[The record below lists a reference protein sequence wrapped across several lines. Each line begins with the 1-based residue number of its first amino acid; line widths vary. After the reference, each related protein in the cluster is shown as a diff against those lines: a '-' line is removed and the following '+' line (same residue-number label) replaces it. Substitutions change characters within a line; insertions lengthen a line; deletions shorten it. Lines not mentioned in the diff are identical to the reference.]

1 MTTKRRVGYSWC
13 MNMVVP
19 EIAQQVSASRQ
30 KVMDELSS
38 RLIKALL
45 TQTQLP
51 LGAVASHAGL
61 ANPRALDRETQ
72 RLFKSTAGQVRA
84 KHADT
89 DALAKDPFVREAI
102 GFELPVQGPY
112 DLDWVFD
119 YLAARALQGIETVK
133 DRHYQRRVSP
143 SGAPSVFVNVYARNR
158 TLHTRIPLNCGPAR
172 SWLARVVRLFDLGV
186 DSRVIDRALKKAAVL
201 GASVAGAPGLRVPG
215 AWDGFESAVRAVLG
229 QQVSVARGTELANRM
244 IEAYGGGDFP
254 APTQLVHQE
263 IAELGMPGN
272 RGRAISTLSQWVAQ
286 QAWALLEGED
296 TEAFVEQIASIK
308 GIGPWTQNY
317 MRLRIVKNVDA
328 FPHNDWVVLKQL
340 QTTPAQALT
349 LSASWR
355 PWRAYALMHIWRM
368 AGLERQQSQ
377 KNRL

>member
-1 MTTKRRVGYSWC
+1 MTTKRWVGYSRC
-13 MNMVVP
+13 MNMAIP

-30 KVMDELSS
+30 KVMDELSC

-51 LGAVASHAGL
+51 LGRVANHAGL
-61 ANPRALDRETQ
+61 ANTRALNRETQ
-72 RLFKSTAGQVRA
+72 RLFKSTAANLRA
-84 KHADT
+84 KRADT
-89 DALAKDPFVREAI
+89 DELAKDPLFGEEITV
-102 GFELPVQGPY
+102 ELPVQGPY

-143 SGAPSVFVNVYARNR
+143 AGASPVYVHVYAQKRA
-158 TLHTRIPLNCGPAR
+158 LHTRIPLNCGPAR

-368 AGLERQQSQ
+368 AGLERQQS
-377 KNRL
+377 KK

>member
-72 RLFKSTAGQVRA
+72 RLFKSTAGQVRV

-286 QAWALLEGED
+286 QARALLEGED

>member
-19 EIAQQVSASRQ
+19 EIAQQVSVSRQ

-201 GASVAGAPGLRVPG
+201 GDSVAGAPGLRVPG

-368 AGLERQQSQ
+368 AGLERQQST

>member
-1 MTTKRRVGYSWC
+1 
-13 MNMVVP
+13 MNMVIP

-45 TQTQLP
+45 TQTRLP

-254 APTQLVHQE
+254 APMQLVHQE

-286 QAWALLEGED
+286 QARALLEGED

-368 AGLERQQSQ
+368 AGLERQQSK

>member
-1 MTTKRRVGYSWC
+1 MTSKRRVGCSRC
-13 MNMVVP
+13 MNMVKA

-30 KVMDELSS
+30 KVMDDLSS

-45 TQTQLP
+45 TQTKLP
-51 LGAVASHAGL
+51 LGLVASHAEL
-61 ANPRALDRETQ
+61 ANPRALDRKTQ

-89 DALAKDPFVREAI
+89 DALAKDPFVGEAI

-112 DLDWVFD
+112 DLDWIFD
-119 YLAARALQGIETVK
+119 YLGARALQGIETVK
-133 DRHYQRRVSP
+133 DRHYRRRVSP
-143 SGAPSVFVNVYARNR
+143 SGEPSVFVDVYARNR

-201 GASVAGAPGLRVPG
+201 RASVAGAPGLRVPG

-244 IEAYGGGDFP
+244 VEAYGGGDFP

-286 QAWALLEGED
+286 QAPALLEGED
-296 TEAFVEQIASIK
+296 TEAFVKQIAGIK

-340 QTTPAQALT
+340 QTTASQAIK

-368 AGLERQQSQ
+368 AGLERQQG
-377 KNRL
+377 KRRI

>member
-1 MTTKRRVGYSWC
+1 
-13 MNMVVP
+13 MNMATP
-19 EIAQQVSASRQ
+19 EIAQQVSAANH
-30 KVMDELSS
+30 KVMDELSC

-45 TQTQLP
+45 TQTKLP
-51 LGAVASHAGL
+51 LGQVANHAGL
-61 ANPRALDRETQ
+61 ANPRALNRATQ
-72 RLFKSTAGQVRA
+72 RLFNATAANLRA
-84 KHADT
+84 EHAD
-89 DALAKDPFVREAI
+89 ANELAKDPLFGEAI
-102 GFELPVQGPY
+102 TVELPVQGPY
-112 DLDWVFD
+112 DLGWVFD
-119 YLAARALQGIETVK
+119 YLAARALEGIETVK
-133 DRHYQRRVSP
+133 DHHYRRRVSP
-143 SGAPSVFVNVYARNR
+143 AGASPVYVHVYAQKRA
-158 TLHTRIPLNCGPAR
+158 LHTRLPLSCGSAQ

-186 DSRVIDRALKKAAVL
+186 DSRVIDRALKKAPVL
-201 GASVAGAPGLRVPG
+201 GASVAAAPGLRVPG

-254 APTQLVHQE
+254 APRQLVDQE

-286 QAWALLEGED
+286 QSLALLEGED

-340 QTTPAQALT
+340 QATPAQALK
-349 LSASWR
+349 LSAHWH

-368 AGLERQQSQ
+368 AGLERQRR
-377 KNRL
+377 KNQL

>member
-1 MTTKRRVGYSWC
+1 MTTKRRVGYSRC
-13 MNMVVP
+13 MNMVIP

-286 QAWALLEGED
+286 QARALLEGED

-368 AGLERQQSQ
+368 AGLERQQI
-377 KNRL
+377 KK

>member
-286 QAWALLEGED
+286 QARALLEGED

>member
-1 MTTKRRVGYSWC
+1 MTTKRWVGYSRC
-13 MNMVVP
+13 MNMVIP

-30 KVMDELSS
+30 KVMDELSC

-51 LGAVASHAGL
+51 LGRVANHAGL
-61 ANPRALDRETQ
+61 ANPRALNRETQ
-72 RLFKSTAGQVRA
+72 RLFNSTAANLRA

-143 SGAPSVFVNVYARNR
+143 SGAPPVFVNVYARNR

-368 AGLERQQSQ
+368 AGLERQQI
-377 KNRL
+377 KK

>member
-1 MTTKRRVGYSWC
+1 MTWKRRVRYSRC
-13 MNMVVP
+13 MNMAIP
-19 EIAQQVSASRQ
+19 EISQQVSASRQ

-72 RLFKSTAGQVRA
+72 RLFKSTAGQMRA

-112 DLDWVFD
+112 DFDWVFD

-133 DRHYQRRVSP
+133 GRHYQRRVSP

-158 TLHTRIPLNCGPAR
+158 TLHTRLPLNCGPAR
-172 SWLARVVRLFDLGV
+172 SWLGRVMRLFDLGA
-186 DSRVIDRALKKAAVL
+186 DSRLIDRALKKAEVL
-201 GASVAGAPGLRVPG
+201 CASVEGAPGLRVPG

-254 APTQLVHQE
+254 APGQLVHQE

-286 QAWALLEGED
+286 QALALLEGED

-317 MRLRIVKNVDA
+317 MRLRIAKNVDA
-328 FPHNDWVVLKQL
+328 FLHNDWVVLKQL
-340 QTTPAQALT
+340 QTTPAQAIK

-355 PWRAYALMHIWRM
+355 PWRAYALMHVWRM
-368 AGLERQQSQ
+368 AGLERQHM

>member
-1 MTTKRRVGYSWC
+1 MTTKRRVGYSRC
-13 MNMVVP
+13 MNMVIP

-286 QAWALLEGED
+286 QARALLEGED